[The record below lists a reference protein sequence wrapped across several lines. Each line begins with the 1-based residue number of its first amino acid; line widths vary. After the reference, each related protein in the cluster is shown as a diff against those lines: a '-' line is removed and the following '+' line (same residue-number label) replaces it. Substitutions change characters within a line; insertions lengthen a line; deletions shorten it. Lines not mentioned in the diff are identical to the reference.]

1 MLSRPEVID
10 QVRATCIQEEISP
23 DAFAI
28 TRILRDLKPGIPQ
41 LELLELTEDVL
52 AEFHGLGPIDELMG
66 IPGVTD
72 VLINSFSEVW
82 IDSGN
87 GLELT
92 EVNWESETALRN
104 FASRLA
110 GVANRRLDESH
121 PFVDLRLPNGARFH
135 AVIPPLSIAGTKI
148 SIRIPQPE
156 SLTFD
161 DLISKGM
168 FSQDCAEILRELIS
182 HQVSFLIS
190 GGTGTGKTTLLSALL
205 GLIPV
210 TQRIVIIEDSTE
222 LFVHH
227 PHTVSL
233 QARDANVEGIGEVP
247 LQSLVRQSL
256 RMRPDRLV
264 VGEVRGVEVV
274 DFLNA
279 LNTGH
284 AGSAS
289 TIHANCAESVP
300 TRIEALGLMAG
311 MPREAIHAQLINAIQ
326 VVIELSKDQ
335 KSKRVISQIAILQME
350 GNKVIA
356 VPALKCGNRVE
367 PDLGYSNLIE
377 LIS

>member
-1 MLSRPEVID
+1 MLSQPDLID
-10 QVRATCIQEEISP
+10 RVRATCISEEIST
-23 DAFAI
+23 DAFAV
-28 TRILRDLKPGIPQ
+28 TKILRELKPGIPK
-41 LELLELTEDVL
+41 LELLELTEEVL
-52 AEFHGLGPIDELMG
+52 AEFHGLGPIDELLRT
-66 IPGVTD
+66 PGVTD
-72 VLINSFSEVW
+72 VLINSHCDVW
-82 IDSGN
+82 VDSGN
-87 GLELT
+87 GLART
-92 EVNWESETALRN
+92 GISWKSETDLRN
-104 FASRLA
+104 FATRLA

-168 FSQDCAEILRELIS
+168 FSQDCAAILRALIS
-182 HQVSFLIS
+182 NQVSFLIS
-190 GGTGTGKTTLLSALL
+190 GGTGSGKTTLLSALL
-205 GLIPV
+205 GLIPA
-210 TQRIVIIEDSTE
+210 TQRILIIEDSTE

-227 PHTVSL
+227 PHAVSL

-264 VGEVRGVEVV
+264 IGEVRGVEVV

-284 AGSAS
+284 SGSAS
-289 TIHANCAESVP
+289 TIHANSAESVP
-300 TRIEALGLMAG
+300 TRIEALGLIAG

-326 VVIELSKDQ
+326 VVIELARDS
-335 KSKRVISQIAILQME
+335 SGNRTISQIAILRIE
-350 GNKVIA
+350 RDKVIA
-356 VPALKCGNRVE
+356 LPAIKCRDRLD
-367 PDLGYSNLIE
+367 PDLGYSDLME
-377 LIS
+377 MIS